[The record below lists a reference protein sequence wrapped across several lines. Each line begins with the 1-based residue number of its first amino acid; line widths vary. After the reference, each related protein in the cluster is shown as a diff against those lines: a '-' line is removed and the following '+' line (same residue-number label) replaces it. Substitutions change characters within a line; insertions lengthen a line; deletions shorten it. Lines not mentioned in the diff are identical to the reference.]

1 MKGVYKEVDKHLTKP
16 MKTGIFLII
25 IVIIIIGIYWFRSK
39 SKVYEKAPND
49 FVMLESKTES
59 IDYLPIVDK
68 DWLKETELKY
78 AENEWESY
86 PNEHTDQSEK
96 LCNNVYRLWK
106 GEITHSEFLNKLTK
120 EQRMYFAL
128 INFESQT
135 NNGGVYQF
143 LFNNS
148 ELSLITFEAMK
159 VAKMDKLSTD
169 YEKVLH
175 EYFGNFETI
184 EELNKQFQDDSKKW
198 DKRWSSF
205 AEGYKELESTFE
217 IESYFYDEDY
227 VKEFQE
233 KMVVFVKINRNG
245 LMKIE

>member
-1 MKGVYKEVDKHLTKP
+1 
-16 MKTGIFLII
+16 MKTGIIL
-25 IVIIIIGIYWFRSK
+25 IVIVLIIIGIYWFRSK

-59 IDYLPIVDK
+59 TDYLPIVDK
-68 DWLKETELKY
+68 NWLKETELKY
-78 AENEWESY
+78 AGKEWESY

-96 LCNNVYRLWK
+96 LCNDVYRPWK
-106 GEITHSEFLNKLTK
+106 GEITHSEFLNKMTK

-148 ELSLITFEAMK
+148 ELSLITLEAMK
-159 VAKMDKLSTD
+159 AAKMDKLAAD
-169 YEKVLH
+169 YEKVLQ
-175 EYFGNFETI
+175 EYFGKFETI
-184 EELNKQFQDDSKKW
+184 QELNKQFQDDSKKW
-198 DKRWSSF
+198 NKRWNSF

-217 IESYFYDEDY
+217 IENYFYDEDY
-227 VKEFQE
+227 VKQFQP
-233 KMVVFVKINRNG
+233 KIVQFVKSNRNG